1 MRTSKKRIIEMQKE
15 AMAFLGVK
23 TLAELETHREK
34 ANAYFSRK
42 LGKHGLAC
50 IQLSPYRGGVWQVSG
65 IVPQGS
71 TFFFET
77 VSLENWM
84 DEPLKTAQIIVEK
97 YARQSWKL
105 STQPWPQE

>member
-1 MRTSKKRIIEMQKE
+1 MFGDEAIFITKKRKQKMRTSKKRLIEMQKE

-50 IQLSPYRGGVWQVSG
+50 IQL
-65 IVPQGS
+65 
-71 TFFFET
+71 
-77 VSLENWM
+77 
-84 DEPLKTAQIIVEK
+84 
-97 YARQSWKL
+97 
-105 STQPWPQE
+105 